1 LETKATLPCAFLA
14 GEPAITVGRRWL
26 VVEAETDNRKGSFS
40 QPARLSE
47 QPSQRTRQV
56 SQIDSPD
63 SAAVTALTTLSANRI
78 GSQ

>member
-1 LETKATLPCAFLA
+1 MLTALQQFDSFAGTASKQLLVGGLNQKHTATLPVAFLD

-47 QPSQRTRQV
+47 QPSQRTR
-56 SQIDSPD
+56 
-63 SAAVTALTTLSANRI
+63 
-78 GSQ
+78 